1 MPDDARG
8 QSVTDVEKLTGIV
21 GEPGPLVAN
30 KEMFEMDGYFLQ
42 YLSLYP
48 FLCISSADAEGY
60 QDVSPRGDPPGFVKA
75 LDNRTVLIPDRKG
88 DRRVDTM
95 KNILEN
101 PKVSLILFVPGIEE
115 VVRINGSAK
124 ITEDLALLAQCGVN
138 GVVPPLGIVV
148 ELDSI
153 FFHCAKAIKRSKLW
167 DPGTPIHRTEFPPF
181 GQIVRDQRMPNAD
194 VAEIEEKIQ
203 QEYKGRMY

>member
-1 MPDDARG
+1 
-8 QSVTDVEKLTGIV
+8 
-21 GEPGPLVAN
+21 
-30 KEMFEMDGYFLQ
+30 MFEMDGYFLQ
-42 YLSLYP
+42 YLSLCP

-60 QDVSPRGDPPGFVKA
+60 QDVNPRGDPPGFVKA

-88 DRRVDTM
+88 NRRVDTM
-95 KNILEN
+95 KIILEN
-101 PKVSLILFVPGIEE
+101 PKVGLILLVPGIEE
-115 VVRINGSAK
+115 IVRINGSAK

-194 VAEIEEKIQ
+194 QAETEKKIQ
-203 QEYKGRMY
+203 QEYKDRMY

>member
-8 QSVTDVEKLTGIV
+8 QSVTDIEKLTGIV

-101 PKVSLILFVPGIEE
+101 PKVGLILFVPGIEE

-194 VAEIEEKIQ
+194 VAETEEKIQ
-203 QEYKGRMY
+203 QEYKDRMY